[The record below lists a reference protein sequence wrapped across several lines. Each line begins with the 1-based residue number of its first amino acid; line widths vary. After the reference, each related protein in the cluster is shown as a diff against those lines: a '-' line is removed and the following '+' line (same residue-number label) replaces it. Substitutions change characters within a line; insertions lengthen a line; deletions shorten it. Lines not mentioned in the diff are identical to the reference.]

1 MAKIKYTIRNHEV
14 VLTTL
19 TSPDSGI
26 AKMAKFSPTEGDY
39 MPIFIDLYP
48 RTRKLFW
55 AYRHQE
61 NSPSTPNS
69 ITYEASKITVHDL
82 PGWFDNYIYIDKN
95 QYDVIHYIV
104 VSEGE
109 MRNSIKALFPDRVKD
124 PEPAKPLSQNMPE
137 NCYMR
142 DCDRLKIATQ
152 ITAAFCANREN
163 AKYFC
168 PDEDLVR
175 EALYI
180 ADTLIKEANK

>member
-26 AKMAKFSPTEGDY
+26 AKMAKFSPTEGHY